1 MHSCSLCRRQIESHR
16 VLAAKAEN
24 TYLVSLGA
32 VPTLVSGEG
41 IYDVYD
47 KEDKEHD
54 DDEEVDAD
62 SNDDDDEELEQDVG
76 G

>member
-16 VLAAKAEN
+16 VLTAKAEN

-32 VPTLVSGEG
+32 VPTRVSGEG

-47 KEDKEHD
+47 KEDEEND
-54 DDEEVDAD
+54 DGVEDAAD
-62 SNDDDDEELEQDVG
+62 SNDDDDEELEQDDG

>member
-32 VPTLVSGEG
+32 VPTLVSG

-54 DDEEVDAD
+54 DDEEDDAD